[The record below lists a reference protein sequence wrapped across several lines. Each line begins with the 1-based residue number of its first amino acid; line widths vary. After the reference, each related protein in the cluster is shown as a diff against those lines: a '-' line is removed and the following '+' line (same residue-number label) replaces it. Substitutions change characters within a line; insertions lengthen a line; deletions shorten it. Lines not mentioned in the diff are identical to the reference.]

1 MKKVV
6 EEQGYNE
13 KPEEIPLTN
22 ELWKK
27 YKPLLEARLEA
38 VTDETPDADV
48 TLMKLALEIMPK
60 GLRFASIVTLAA

>member
-1 MKKVV
+1 MCLGTHDLVEWASLVSRRAYVDQLIDPKMKKVV

-38 VTDETPDADV
+38 
-48 TLMKLALEIMPK
+48 
-60 GLRFASIVTLAA
+60 RN